1 MHEIA
6 ERLNTR
12 LEGTVARRLFSDFG
26 RRMYFPKGI
35 VAQTAEAK
43 RRADRYNATVGM
55 AFEHEEP
62 MLLPSLSGHVNGL
75 TAGETVAYAPTQ
87 GVQELR
93 DLWLEEMRDKNPSLG
108 RAAVSLPI
116 VTSGLTNAIAHLADL
131 FIDEDDVVVLPDL
144 FWGNYR
150 LIFQERR
157 QAQLRTFPLFTD
169 DRLNVEGFTDTLRE
183 AAGTS
188 TAGGGK
194 GAAGGKVITILNFP
208 NNPTGYSPTREE
220 MTGIVDGL
228 RAVAAEDTSIL
239 CITDD
244 AYFGLFY
251 DEETA
256 TESLFARIANLHENI
271 LAAKVDGATKE
282 EYAWG
287 FRVGFITL
295 GAKGLSADHYGALE
309 EKLKGAIRSS
319 VSNSS
324 RLSQSLLIKVL
335 TSSNHQSEKSQ
346 AYERLKRRYHTVR
359 KLVNSADRPEVLRPL
374 PFNSGYFM
382 AFACDGIDAEALR
395 QALLDRGVGTIAVGS
410 AYLRIAYA
418 TVEEDQLQPFFAEV
432 FDAARQLAAG

>member
-6 ERLNTR
+6 DRLNAR
-12 LEGTVARRLFSDFG
+12 LESTVASRLFSELG

-62 MLLPSLSGHVNGL
+62 MLLPSLSSHIKGL
-75 TAGETVAYAPTQ
+75 TAGESVAYAPTQ
-87 GVQELR
+87 GVHELR
-93 DLWLEEMRDKNPSLG
+93 ELWLGEMLDKNPSLG
-108 RAAVSLPI
+108 GAEISLPI
-116 VTSGLTNAIAHLADL
+116 VTAGLTNAISHLSDL
-131 FIDEDDVVVLPDL
+131 FIDDNDVVVLPDL

-150 LIFQERR
+150 LIFEERR
-157 QAQLRTFPLFTD
+157 QAQLSTFPLFVE
-169 DRLNVEGFTDTLRE
+169 DRLNVEGFTEALRE
-183 AAGTS
+183 
-188 TAGGGK
+188 GGRRS
-194 GAAGGKVITILNFP
+194 AKVVSILNFP
-208 NNPTGYSPTREE
+208 NNPTGYSPTQEE
-220 MTGIVDGL
+220 MTSVVEAL
-228 RAVAAEDTSIL
+228 HAVAAEGTSIL

-256 TESLFARIANLHENI
+256 TESLFARIANLHENL

-287 FRVGFITL
+287 LRVGFVTL
-295 GAKGLSADHYGALE
+295 GAKGMGADHYGALE

-319 VSNSS
+319 ISNSS
-324 RLSQSLLIKVL
+324 KLSQSLLLKVL
-335 TSSNHQSEKSQ
+335 KSANHETEKTQ
-346 AYERLKRRYHTVR
+346 AYARLKRRYHKVR
-359 KLVNSADRPEVLRPL
+359 QLVASEDRPEVLRPL

-382 AFACDGIDAEALR
+382 AFACEGIDAEALR

-418 TVEEDQLQPFFAEV
+418 TVEEDQLNPFFTEV
-432 FDAARQLAAG
+432 FDAARSLAAQARSS